1 MKRSCLCYLALMLIM
16 IVSISCK
23 MIVPSVGSHEQ
34 NSAVTVKPKIESYNE
49 YTMEL
54 DPDGVT
60 YTIDIS
66 TNEGKLKLKDLTLLE
81 AEQLAV
87 VECLIK
93 YNCATL
99 FNPQYTHLKKGKD
112 ILRVTVF
119 GFPARYKRTPPTQ
132 DIEEEYI
139 EETEEAPERT
149 VTKTKTT
156 RKSNTPAHSQKIRK

>member
-1 MKRSCLCYLALMLIM
+1 MFWIITVILITFLFP
-16 IVSISCK
+16 SCK
-23 MIVPSVGSHEQ
+23 MVMPGVSSHAQ
-34 NSAVTVKPKIESYNE
+34 NSSATVKPQIESYNE

-54 DPDGVT
+54 DPEGVT

-66 TNEGKLKLKDLTLLE
+66 TAEGKLKLHNLTLLE

-87 VECLIK
+87 VECLMK

-119 GFPARYKRTPPTQ
+119 GFPARYKKAEARQ
-132 DIEEEYI
+132 DIEEEYV

-156 RKSNTPAHSQKIRK
+156 TKKKTPVNPQRIRKR